1 MTDTIKRY
9 RQCHSLR
16 GYAEV
21 CKTYC
26 LDLLWY
32 SPRNA
37 LSYPDFQGVS
47 AEQSL
52 ESTSFRCL
60 SPSVSR
66 IKTVLGGK
74 KLLFR
79 GSWAPQAYPDT
90 PAEALS
96 KRHVPSF
103 PFLRSL
109 LTRLTQQRAPPS
121 HSSPRG
127 RRQTRRGPSAGG
139 LALPTAGP
147 HQAGGGGGQRRRG
160 EAARPAGG
168 LTCGGEAVPACAHQ
182 SRLRAGVATPTAGG
196 R

>member
-9 RQCHSLR
+9 RQCLSLS
-16 GYAEV
+16 GYGEV

-26 LDLLWY
+26 LDLFWY
-32 SPRNA
+32 SPRNT
-37 LSYPDFQGVS
+37 LSCPDFQGVS

-60 SPSVSR
+60 SPSFSR
-66 IKTVLGGK
+66 IKTVHGGK
-74 KLLFR
+74 KLLLR
-79 GSWAPQAYPDT
+79 ESWAPQAYPDT

-96 KRHVPSF
+96 KHHVPSF

-109 LTRLTQQRAPPS
+109 LTRLTKQRASLS

-127 RRQTRRGPSAGG
+127 RRQTRHGPAPSG
-139 LALPTAGP
+139 LALVTAGP

-160 EAARPAGG
+160 EVARPAGG